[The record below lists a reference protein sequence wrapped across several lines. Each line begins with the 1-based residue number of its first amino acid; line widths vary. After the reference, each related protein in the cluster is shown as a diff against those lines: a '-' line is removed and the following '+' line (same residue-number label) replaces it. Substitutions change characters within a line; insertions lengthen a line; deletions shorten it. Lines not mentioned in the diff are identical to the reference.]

1 VLRPDDRRLLRHHTC
16 FDSPDDARP
25 FVAWLARRSRPGTA
39 IAVMLD
45 RQRRLLDVRAVP
57 RAADR
62 PDHVLGL
69 VATTCHRRAVEVLLL
84 IDRTGQPLGDRP
96 DDELVW
102 EELVE
107 HADELGLHLVD
118 WWVLFGDE
126 AFSVAER
133 CPTPAG
139 W

>member
-1 VLRPDDRRLLRHHTC
+1 
-16 FDSPDDARP
+16 
-25 FVAWLARRSRPGTA
+25 
-39 IAVMLD
+39 M
-45 RQRRLLDVRAVP
+45 
-57 RAADR
+57 
-62 PDHVLGL
+62 
-69 VATTCHRRAVEVLLL
+69 EVLLL
-84 IDRTGQPLGDRP
+84 SDRTGQPLGDRP

-107 HADELGLHLVD
+107 HADELGLRLLD

-133 CPTPAG
+133 CPTPAA